1 MVATELLQYSE
12 TCRKPRLYLVLLTL
26 GAHAQRG
33 LLFLCLC
40 LCLSVKSH
48 LTYGASVSPE
58 NAVTYSAAKNICNDL
73 PETTAFESYAVKHER
88 KAKMLII
95 PTYPRSVFSARHTA
109 KHQRVP
115 NDCQPHSFGLVA
127 LECDVYITNWHC
139 AYVNMTQ
146 LCKSL

>member
-1 MVATELLQYSE
+1 MV
-12 TCRKPRLYLVLLTL
+12 LTL

-40 LCLSVKSH
+40 VCLSVKSH

-58 NAVTYSAAKNICNDL
+58 NAVRYSAAKNICNDL

-88 KAKMLII
+88 KAKILII

-115 NDCQPHSFGLVA
+115 NDCQPHSFRLVA
-127 LECDVYITNWHC
+127 LECDVYKTNWHC